1 MFRKILQ
8 FCITI
13 YSYGWKRLQ
22 PFSCWKRYPSS
33 SFFLELLLKF
43 AMFCM
48 TAQFMSTNNVFYIE
62 YDLVQIHNWINFFHS
77 RNILLYAFQMQF
89 GIVLR
94 YWLDRNHLFFIFW
107 SWARNKPDNYN
118 NCTFESKVQS
128 GCCMLLLRVFKKS
141 LLYMSFT
148 NYTIKLSLRLNCARY
163 DNFFIAIKCHILAH
177 TWQKQSYTLF
187 TENPKWLQYG
197 NDQNLSVF
205 LRTIIII
212 LSSFGIF
219 YLLYQCVIENCFHA
233 IL

>member
-33 SFFLELLLKF
+33 SFFLEVLLKF

-62 YDLVQIHNWINFFHS
+62 YDLVQIHNWIIFLHP
-77 RNILLYAFQMQF
+77 RNILLYALQMQLTE
-89 GIVLR
+89 IIYSLQ
-94 YWLDRNHLFFIFW
+94 FFIFW
-107 SWARNKPDNYN
+107 SWARSKPDNYN

-233 IL
+233 VL

>member
-62 YDLVQIHNWINFFHS
+62 YDLVQIHNWIIFLHP
-77 RNILLYAFQMQF
+77 RNKLLNALQMK
-89 GIVLR
+89 
-94 YWLDRNHLFFIFW
+94 RNHLLFIFW
-107 SWARNKPDNYN
+107 SWARSKPDNYN

-128 GCCMLLLRVFKKS
+128 GCCMLLLHVFKKS
-141 LLYMSFT
+141 LPYMSFT
-148 NYTIKLSLRLNCARY
+148 NYTIKLSLRLNCARN
-163 DNFFIAIKCHILAH
+163 DNFFIAINATSLPCTRDKNSLIPFSQRIRNDYNKEMIKIL
-177 TWQKQSYTLF
+177 
-187 TENPKWLQYG
+187 
-197 NDQNLSVF
+197 VC
-205 LRTIIII
+205 
-212 LSSFGIF
+212 F
-219 YLLYQCVIENCFHA
+219 YAL
-233 IL
+233 